1 VLYGTTAKM
10 TIDSHGGK
18 GTLVRLRLPLLQERI
33 RDSRRSYEERSSI
46 RR

>member
-1 VLYGTTAKM
+1 VLYGGTAKM

-18 GTLVRLRLPLLQERI
+18 GTLVRLRLPVLQTEGATPAAL
-33 RDSRRSYEERSSI
+33 YEDRSST